1 VYLKTAT
8 DLPKRD
14 GAATRQE
21 PNPMVDFV
29 LFVLYMLTS
38 VRSRKKKEC
47 RDRTAGLMQV
57 YQPDVN

>member
-21 PNPMVDFV
+21 PNSMVDFV

-38 VRSRKKKEC
+38 VRSRKKK
-47 RDRTAGLMQV
+47 RNAVTGQQA
-57 YQPDVN
+57 